1 MDPSAFPAFSVAPIG
16 VVRSPF
22 KEKRDAPRQAIV
34 AAEATGTLELFAGR
48 GYEHALRDLAGW
60 DRVWVLFWFHEA
72 KHFAPTVLPPRSTV
86 KRGLFATRSPHRPNP
101 IGLSAVKLLGVDGLS
116 VRVAELDI
124 LDGTPLLDV
133 KPYVPYA
140 DAFPEAG
147 TGWLDEEASTAPQA
161 PRPDDPRAP
170 WNVQFAPNAEAR
182 LAFLEAR
189 GLAPRKAVVEALA
202 LGPAPHPYRRI
213 RERNGVPEL
222 ASKDWRFPF
231 ATDVAARTL
240 TVLTVRSGHRPADL
254 FAAPRP
260 GADDASFAAHR
271 DFVAAFADG
280 V

>member
-1 MDPSAFPAFSVAPIG
+1 MDPTTPQPLQLTPIG

-22 KEKRDAPRQAIV
+22 REKREAPRQAIV
-34 AAEATGTLELFAGR
+34 AAEATGTLELFAGH

-60 DRVWVLFWFHEA
+60 DRIWVLFWFHEA
-72 KHFAPTVLPPRSTV
+72 KHFAPTVLPPRSDV

-101 IGLSAVKLLGVDGLS
+101 IGLSAVKLLGVEGLT

-147 TGWLDEEASTAPQA
+147 TGWLADEGTAA
-161 PRPDDPRAP
+161 THVGLRPEDPRAP
-170 WNVQFAPNAEAR
+170 WKVQFTPNAEGR
-182 LAFLEAR
+182 IAFLEAR
-189 GLAPRKAVVEALA
+189 GLAPRSAVVDALS

-213 RERNGVPEL
+213 REKNGVPEL

-231 ATDVAARTL
+231 SIDASARTM

-254 FAAPRP
+254 FGTPPAENDPLTT
-260 GADDASFAAHR
+260 HR
-271 DFVAAFADG
+271 DFVATFADG
-280 V
+280 M